1 MSKFACYRLLENK
14 FFNVN
19 YLVKGK
25 NVFNPSNKN
34 YLVETIVLR
43 LLYVIYGSTTLVIAN
58 LICLANIPIP
68 DLTIYHL
75 EQSLTASCSCYW
87 STGLTKRKLPIQQA
101 QVSTYYKHGGLCQ
114 RSKETKSAYYCTY
127 SWISGIQQLPFK
139 QFLLNS
145 CDLCMK
151 QLDYCKIVEKNFNF
165 VAQGIL
171 ERT

>member
-1 MSKFACYRLLENK
+1 MKAFTILKPYYYPKYPYYPIAIYQPFPYKYPKNFYYPIAILHPKHTYYLNRVRINFSKLCCEKFLQNFTSFSFSQKYTMVSPEGQKMSKFACYRLLENK

-75 EQSLTASCSCYW
+75 E
-87 STGLTKRKLPIQQA
+87 
-101 QVSTYYKHGGLCQ
+101 
-114 RSKETKSAYYCTY
+114 
-127 SWISGIQQLPFK
+127 
-139 QFLLNS
+139 
-145 CDLCMK
+145 
-151 QLDYCKIVEKNFNF
+151 
-165 VAQGIL
+165 
-171 ERT
+171 